1 MKLPPRLKLRFNRR
15 IAAVALHDV
24 VMSALS
30 FEAALAL
37 RYWLTDESYS
47 FLRDPINTGIFA
59 GVCAVVF
66 QFTGLYR
73 GIWHYAS
80 LRDLMAIMRSAALS
94 LLVFLPI
101 LFWLSRLQ
109 DYPRSVVAIQ
119 FVLLCLLLAGPRLL
133 YRAWKDGSLVAALS
147 RTADR
152 RIPVL
157 LIGSGPDADAF
168 IRQMQRDRQS
178 AYRVVGILDE
188 KTTRQGRDVRGVR
201 VLGGLQELTELAARF
216 RSEDRPR
223 RAILADTKLSGP
235 ELAQFVDAA
244 GKLGITVARLP
255 RLTDFRRQGSGSG
268 SGAGM
273 QRLDLRAVDVE
284 DLLGRAQQAL
294 DREAVLRLVLG
305 KRVLITGAGGTIGAE
320 LTRQVAALEPAAIAL
335 FEQSEHALYQIDLEM
350 AERFGA
356 LPRQAMLGDVRDA
369 GRVDA
374 VFAAFKPDI
383 VLHAAAYKHVPL
395 TEGNIAEAVRTNVLG
410 TRLVAEAAARHGV
423 AVMVLISTDKAV
435 NPTNVMGAS
444 KRVAEM
450 VGQALDVSAHGRP
463 HMVVVRFGNVLGSS
477 GSVVPLFQRQLAQ
490 GGPLTVTHPE
500 VTRYFMTTREA
511 VELILQAAALPS
523 ETLRSEGKIFVLDMG
538 EPVRIQDLARQMIQL
553 AGLKPD
559 VDVKIVY
566 TGLRPGEKLYEEVLH
581 RAEALQPTPQP
592 GLLLA
597 APRLIDCADLEAAL
611 ESLLAAA
618 ARCDEPAVLA
628 GLKALV
634 PEFQHAPQGQ
644 DKLGQDKLGQDKP
657 EREKP
662 EPNAQPAEASS
673 YAASGGDHL
682 PAA

>member
-37 RYWLTDESYS
+37 RYWLTDETYT
-47 FLRDPINTGIFA
+47 FLRDPLNTALFA
-59 GVCAVVF
+59 AVCAVVF

-94 LLVFLPI
+94 LLVFLPL

-188 KTTRQGRDVRGVR
+188 KATRQGRDVRGVR
-201 VLGGLQELTELAARF
+201 VLGGLQDLAELAARF
-216 RSEDRPR
+216 RPEDRPR

-268 SGAGM
+268 SGM

-597 APRLIDCADLEAAL
+597 APRLVDCADLEAAL

-618 ARCDEPAVLA
+618 SRCDEPAVLA

-644 DKLGQDKLGQDKP
+644 DKLGQDKL
-657 EREKP
+657 
-662 EPNAQPAEASS
+662 AQETLQADAPAAEASP
-673 YAASGGDHL
+673 YAASGGNHL

>member
-1 MKLPPRLKLRFNRR
+1 MKPATRLKFRFNRR

-37 RYWLTDESYS
+37 RYWLADQPYPL
-47 FLRDPINTGIFA
+47 LREPMDTLAFSAI
-59 GVCAVVF
+59 CAVVF

-80 LRDLMAIMRSAALS
+80 LRDLAAIMRSAALS
-94 LLVFLPI
+94 LLIFMPL
-101 LFWLSRLQ
+101 LFWMNRIQ
-109 DYPRSVVAIQ
+109 DYPRSVVVIQ
-119 FVLLCLLLAGPRLL
+119 FVLLCILLAGPRLL

-157 LIGSGPDADAF
+157 LIGSGPEADAF

-178 AYRVVGILDE
+178 LYRAVGILDE
-188 KTTRQGRDVRGVR
+188 KEARQGRDVRGVR
-201 VLGGLQELTELAARF
+201 VLGGLADLADLVSRF
-216 RSEDRPR
+216 RLEDRPR
-223 RAILADTKLSGP
+223 RAILADTKLAGP

-255 RLTDFRRQGSGSG
+255 RLTDFRGHGPS
-268 SGAGM
+268 AGNATAGR
-273 QRLDLRAVDVE
+273 QRLDLRPVDVE
-284 DLLGRAQQAL
+284 DLLGRPQQAL
-294 DREAVLRLVLG
+294 DREAVHRLVQG

-350 AERFGA
+350 AERFGD

-369 GRVDA
+369 DRVDA
-374 VFAAFKPDI
+374 VFATFRPDI

-395 TEGNIAEAVRTNVLG
+395 TEGNIAEAVRTNVMG
-410 TRLVAEAAARHGV
+410 TKVVAEAAMRHGV

-450 VGQALDVSAHGRP
+450 VAQALDVSSPKIAGLQPP

-490 GGPLTVTHPE
+490 GGPLTVTHPD

-511 VELILQAAALPS
+511 VELILQAAAMPS
-523 ETLRSEGKIFVLDMG
+523 ESLHGAGKIFVLDMG

-553 AGLKPD
+553 AGMKPD
-559 VDVKIVY
+559 VDMKIVF

-581 RAEALQPTPQP
+581 RAEALQPTPQA

-597 APRLIDCADLEAAL
+597 APRVVDCADLDAAL
-611 ESLLAAA
+611 SRLIAAA
-618 ARCDEPAVLA
+618 SRCDEAAVLA
-628 GLKALV
+628 TLKELV
-634 PEFQHAPQGQ
+634 PEFQHAPYGQ
-644 DKLGQDKLGQDKP
+644 DKIGQDKISQDKLTQDKP
-657 EREKP
+657 
-662 EPNAQPAEASS
+662 
-673 YAASGGDHL
+673 AA
-682 PAA
+682 

>member
-1 MKLPPRLKLRFNRR
+1 MPFSPLKFRFNRR

-24 VMSALS
+24 VMAALS

-37 RYWLTDESYS
+37 RYWVAGEPYPL
-47 FLRDPINTGIFA
+47 LREPLDTLVFSAI
-59 GVCAVVF
+59 CAVVF

-80 LRDLMAIMRSAALS
+80 LRDLAAIMRSAALA
-94 LLVFLPI
+94 LLIFIPL
-101 LFWLSRLQ
+101 LFWMNHLQ
-109 DYPRSVVAIQ
+109 DYPRSVVVIQ
-119 FVLLCLLLAGPRLL
+119 FVLLCILLAGPRLL

-152 RIPVL
+152 RVPVL
-157 LIGSGPDADAF
+157 LIGSGPEADAF

-178 AYRVVGILDE
+178 AYRAVGILDE
-188 KTTRQGRDVRGVR
+188 KESRLGRDVRGVR
-201 VLGGLQELTELAARF
+201 VMGRLDELAELVNRF
-216 RSEDRPR
+216 RPEDRPR

-235 ELAQFVDAA
+235 ELAQFVDSA

-255 RLTDFRRQGSGSG
+255 RLTDFRRHGSGPA
-268 SGAGM
+268 AGP
-273 QRLDLRAVDVE
+273 RIELRPVDVE
-284 DLLGRAQQAL
+284 DLLGRPQQAL
-294 DREAVLRLVLG
+294 DRAAVDRLVRG
-305 KRVLITGAGGTIGAE
+305 RRVLITGAGGTIGSE

-350 AERFGA
+350 AERFGE

-369 GRVDA
+369 DRVDA
-374 VFAAFKPDI
+374 VFGAFRPDI

-395 TEGNIAEAVRTNVLG
+395 TEGNIAEAVRTNVMG
-410 TRLVAEAAARHGV
+410 TKVISEAVARHGV

-450 VGQALDVSAHGRP
+450 VAQALDVCGAKNTGPGQP
-463 HMVVVRFGNVLGSS
+463 HIVVVRFGNVLGSS

-490 GGPLTVTHPE
+490 GGPLTVTHPD
-500 VTRYFMTTREA
+500 VTRFFMTTREA
-511 VELILQAAALPS
+511 VELILQAAAMPS
-523 ETLRSEGKIFVLDMG
+523 ETLRSTGKIFVLDMG

-559 VDVKIVY
+559 VDVKIVF

-597 APRLIDCADLEAAL
+597 APRMVDAAELIAAL
-611 ESLLAAA
+611 DRLMAFA
-618 ARCDEPAVLA
+618 ARCDEAGVLA
-628 GLKALV
+628 TLKELV
-634 PEFQHAPQGQ
+634 PEFQHAPHGQ
-644 DKLGQDKLGQDKP
+644 DKLGQDKLNLGQG
-657 EREKP
+657 
-662 EPNAQPAEASS
+662 QSEA
-673 YAASGGDHL
+673 DRL
-682 PAA
+682 PAV